1 MNIYTLKTHKITTQ
15 DKDLFAILD
24 TYLSNFSEGSIL
36 AITSKIVAIS
46 QGDVAPIGTVDK
58 QALIE
63 QEAEYFLPPA
73 TNRYGVTLTI
83 KAGLLIP
90 NAGIDE
96 SNGNGYH
103 ILWPRQ
109 PQQTANAL
117 RAYLCRRFNIQH
129 AGVLITDSNVTPL
142 RMGVTGVAL
151 AHSGFL
157 ALNNYIGVPDLF
169 DRPLRMTQANL
180 ADAMATT
187 AVLLMGEGNEQ
198 TPLAV
203 IQDAGFVTFQPRD
216 PTTEELEQLHIARE
230 DDLYG
235 ALLTNAAWQKGGK
248 ADADKRG

>member
-1 MNIYTLKTHKITTQ
+1 MNVYTIKTHQITTQ

-24 TYLSNFSEGSIL
+24 AYLPTLREGAIL

-46 QGDVAPIGTVDK
+46 EGAVAKIGAVDK

-63 QEAEYFLPPA
+63 QEADYFLPPN

-83 KAGLLIP
+83 KHGLLIP
-90 NAGIDE
+90 NAGVDE

-109 PQQTANAL
+109 PQATANAV
-117 RAYLCRRFNIQH
+117 RAYLCRRFNLQQV
-129 AGVLITDSNVTPL
+129 GVLITDSHVTPL

-157 ALNNYIGVPDLF
+157 ALNNYIGVSDLF

-180 ADAMATT
+180 ADALATT
-187 AVLLMGEGNEQ
+187 AVMLMGEGNEQ

-203 IQDAGFVTFQPRD
+203 TEDVPFVTFQAHD
-216 PTTEELEQLHIARE
+216 PADAELQQLRIARE

-235 ALLTNAAWQKGGK
+235 ALLGSVQWRKG
-248 ADADKRG
+248 

>member
-1 MNIYTLKTHKITTQ
+1 MNIYTLKTHKIITTN
-15 DKDLFAILD
+15 KDLFAILD
-24 TYLSNFSEGSIL
+24 TYLPSFTEGSIL
-36 AITSKIVAIS
+36 AITSKIIAIS
-46 QGDVAPIGTVDK
+46 EGNVVKIGAVDK
-58 QALIE
+58 QGLIE
-63 QEAEYFLPPA
+63 QEADYFLPPD

-83 KAGLLIP
+83 KHNLLIP

-117 RAYLCRRFNIQH
+117 RAYLCHRFNIQQ
-129 AGVLITDSNVTPL
+129 AGVIITDSNVTPL

-157 ALNNYIGVPDLF
+157 ALNNYVGVSDLF

-180 ADAMATT
+180 ADALATT

-203 IQDAGFVTFQPRD
+203 IQDAPFVTFQMRD
-216 PTTEELEQLHIARE
+216 PTADELDQLQIARE

-235 ALLTNAAWQKGGK
+235 ALLTNAAWHKGGVVET
-248 ADADKRG
+248 RM